1 MGLVF
6 TCSAHF
12 LSAPFFFLSL
22 AGHCLIGCDQCGT
35 TFAMVFTQHSHFFL
49 LFLPLFPCGR
59 GLHICVCGKHCFC
72 VYFVFLG
79 FPTRSLRQLY
89 AVGVFKEIE
98 AHDVL
103 ACVFFSLLFCFVDVF
118 LYHFLLKT
126 LHFYPVPM
134 PVFLPRLLPMMMNL
148 LGRAERMMST
158 SLLLTAMVLLFVF
171 PLIFSFLSV
180 SGFFFFHLR
189 LLSVTRYHFI
199 LFLRGLAG
207 NSFAPKKSA
216 AFLLYL
222 FFLSL
227 AFSSESIHIHSPTC
241 TCSLCQMLVQLQPQ
255 LDLPAV
261 HFFISLFYLSFAGL
275 LLC

>member
-1 MGLVF
+1 M
-6 TCSAHF
+6 
-12 LSAPFFFLSL
+12 
-22 AGHCLIGCDQCGT
+22 
-35 TFAMVFTQHSHFFL
+35 
-49 LFLPLFPCGR
+49 
-59 GLHICVCGKHCFC
+59 
-72 VYFVFLG
+72 
-79 FPTRSLRQLY
+79 
-89 AVGVFKEIE
+89 
-98 AHDVL
+98 
-103 ACVFFSLLFCFVDVF
+103 
-118 LYHFLLKT
+118 
-126 LHFYPVPM
+126 HFYPVPM
-134 PVFLPRLLPMMMNL
+134 PVFLTRLLPMMMNL

-158 SLLLTAMVLLFVF
+158 SLLLTAMVLLFIS
-171 PLIFSFLSV
+171 PH
-180 SGFFFFHLR
+180 FFFFVCFG
-189 LLSVTRYHFI
+189 LLSFSFAFVVSHSVPFHS
-199 LFLRGLAG
+199 FLRGLAG